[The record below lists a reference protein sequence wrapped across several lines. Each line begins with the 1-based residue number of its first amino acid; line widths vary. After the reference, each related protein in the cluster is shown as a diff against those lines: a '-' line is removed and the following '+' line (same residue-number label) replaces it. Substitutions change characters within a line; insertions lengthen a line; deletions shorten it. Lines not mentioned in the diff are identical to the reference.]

1 MGGNGKQEPGFHRSL
16 ADGNKGRH
24 WAQGKARNEGEGRTR
39 PHAEMRGK
47 GEATRA
53 RDETEPSL
61 SILPRQRWHV
71 CPSKLQLHPASW
83 RRLDPERD
91 IIRPDQTRPGV
102 GPWVPLPCLHHITW
116 VTYKER
122 RCGCSMPSQLINFLK
137 VYNIYILSID
147 FL

>member
-1 MGGNGKQEPGFHRSL
+1 MANKNLGSTAVWQMVTKGGTGP
-16 ADGNKGRH
+16 
-24 WAQGKARNEGEGRTR
+24 KARNEGEGRTR

-91 IIRPDQTRPGV
+91 IIRPDQTRRGTV
-102 GPWVPLPCLHHITW
+102 GAVA
-116 VTYKER
+116 
-122 RCGCSMPSQLINFLK
+122 SPSSHGYIQRKKMRMLDAQPANKLSYK